1 MFGMS
6 GDGAVPIAK
15 GAPWGILER
24 CSMETGKTEGVG
36 HKLFLPVIETGD
48 AQNIAA
54 AVPAAEAS
62 HQKVPVAVIA
72 MKYKSIAAQ
81 HPAVP
86 AQRGKIFEIQL
97 DTLTDGII
105 REGVHRRISFLHL
118 KPSRICAPVSGTGDF
133 LAGSG
138 AFGIISGYIHRSLG
152 YLFLFRDWDKS
163 LPQVLFR
170 VGICRRLFG
179 YGNKG
184 VGYGFFLRCRNESL
198 GCGFLFRN
206 RDKGLVQGLLFGN
219 RDKGLVQ
226 GFFLRYWDEGFFT
239 GVFGQSG
246 CESSGHGVFARS
258 IIF

>member
-1 MFGMS
+1 MS

-105 REGVHRRISFLHL
+105 REGMHGWIAFLHL
-118 KPSRICAPVSGTGDF
+118 KPSRICAPVMGTGDF
-133 LAGSG
+133 LTGSG
-138 AFGIISGYIHRSLG
+138 VSGIFFRYIHRSLG
-152 YLFLFRDWDKS
+152 YLFLFGDR
-163 LPQVLFR
+163 
-170 VGICRRLFG
+170 
-179 YGNKG
+179 NKR

-198 GCGFLFRN
+198 GWGFLFRN
-206 RDKGLVQGLLFGN
+206 GGKDLVQGLFLGN
-219 RDKGLVQ
+219 RDKDLVQRLFLGNGDKGLVQ
-226 GFFLRYWDEGFFT
+226 GFFLRHWDEGFFT
-239 GVFGQSG
+239 G
-246 CESSGHGVFARS
+246 
-258 IIF
+258 IFR